1 MGERMG
7 GSGSVGGAF
16 VSFTHGILLSDPML
30 WQSVITNYCALSV
43 TITPADMLV
52 TMGYPYKAG

>member
-1 MGERMG
+1 MG